1 MAIVDAKW
9 YPLMDSISAKVQDI
23 SRLNT
28 VKVVPHCIGCAQNL
42 NAAIAH
48 SVVEILEMTAAFA
61 THKSGDY

>member
-1 MAIVDAKW
+1 
-9 YPLMDSISAKVQDI
+9 MDSISAKMQDI

-28 VKVVPHCIGCAQNL
+28 VKVVPHCIGYAQNL
-42 NAAIAH
+42 NAAITH